1 MTCSSAVRVI
11 ESVRLYRGDAARPRQ
26 LAPSTRRT
34 ELGRCAMSTSMIPR
48 YPELSGRVAL
58 VTGASRGL
66 GQGFARGL
74 TRFGS
79 SVAMLARSEDAL
91 ARAASDIRAEGGRVL
106 VVTGDVTDAAAV
118 QRVVRHVRDEL
129 GPIDLLVNNAGVMA
143 PIGLDWE
150 VDPAAWWR
158 TMEVNVLGSY
168 LCARAVL
175 PEMLERRSG
184 RIINVTST
192 AANKRYPVYSAY
204 GASKAAMSHLTG
216 SMDEATRDFGVH
228 VFALSPGFV
237 RTQMTE
243 ALADA
248 PGVRQRLGDGFRK
261 ALDEGRHTPLAAAVE
276 ALLFLASGAGDALA
290 GRQVDARD
298 DLEQLVR
305 LTKEAK
311 LD

>member
-1 MTCSSAVRVI
+1 
-11 ESVRLYRGDAARPRQ
+11 
-26 LAPSTRRT
+26 
-34 ELGRCAMSTSMIPR
+34 MIAK
-48 YPELSGRVAL
+48 YPQLSGRVAL

-74 TRFGS
+74 ALSGS
-79 SVAMLARSEDAL
+79 SVAMLARSEDVL
-91 ARAASDIRAEGGRVL
+91 SRAAAEIRSEGGRAIAIA
-106 VVTGDVTDAAAV
+106 GDVTDAATV
-118 QRVVRHVRDEL
+118 QRVVARVRDDI

-143 PIGLDWE
+143 PIGRDWE
-150 VDPAAWWR
+150 IDPAAWWR

-175 PEMLERRSG
+175 PAMLERRAG

-192 AANKRYPVYSAY
+192 AAYKRYPVYSAY
-204 GASKAAMSHLTG
+204 GASKAAISHLTG
-216 SMDEATRDFGVH
+216 SMDEATRDYDVR

-248 PGVRQRLGDGFRK
+248 PGVRQHLGDGFRK
-261 ALDEGRHTPLAAAVE
+261 ALDEGRHTPLATAVE
-276 ALLFLASGAGDALA
+276 ALLFLASGAGDALS
-290 GRQVDARD
+290 GRQIDARD
-298 DLEQLVR
+298 DLEQLTR
-305 LTKEAK
+305 LTKQAK

>member
-1 MTCSSAVRVI
+1 MKRRI
-11 ESVRLYRGDAARPRQ
+11 EFADQ
-26 LAPSTRRT
+26 
-34 ELGRCAMSTSMIPR
+34 AMSTSKTR
-48 YPELSGRVAL
+48 DYPELAERVAL

-74 TRFGS
+74 ALAGA
-79 SVAMLARSEDAL
+79 SVAMFARSEDAL
-91 ARAASDIRAEGGRVL
+91 VRVAAEIRAEGGRAIAL
-106 VVTGDVTDAAAV
+106 TGDVTDAGAV
-118 QRVVRHVRDEL
+118 QRAVDRVREEL

-143 PIGLDWE
+143 PVGFDWE
-150 VDPAAWWR
+150 VDAGAWWH

-175 PEMLERRSG
+175 PEMLERHCG

-204 GASKAAMSHLTG
+204 GASKAAISHLTG
-216 SMDEATRDFGVH
+216 SMDEATRGFGVR
-228 VFALSPGFV
+228 VFAFSPGFV

-243 ALADA
+243 SLADA
-248 PGVRQRLGDGFRK
+248 PGVRQHLGDGFRK

-290 GRQVDARD
+290 GRPIDARD
-298 DLEQLVR
+298 DLEQLTR

-311 LD
+311 RE

>member
-1 MTCSSAVRVI
+1 MN
-11 ESVRLYRGDAARPRQ
+11 
-26 LAPSTRRT
+26 
-34 ELGRCAMSTSMIPR
+34 PR

-74 TRFGS
+74 ALSGA
-79 SVAMLARSEDAL
+79 SVAMFARSEYAL
-91 ARAASDIRAEGGRVL
+91 ACAASEIQAEGGRAIAI
-106 VVTGDVTDAAAV
+106 TGDVTDAAAV
-118 QRVVRHVRDEL
+118 RRVVDRVAGEL

-175 PEMLERRSG
+175 PEMLERGGG

-204 GASKAAMSHLTG
+204 GASKAAISHLTG
-216 SMDEATRDFGVH
+216 SMDEATRSRGVH

-248 PGVRQRLGDGFRK
+248 PGVRQHHGDGFRK
-261 ALDEGRHTPLAAAVE
+261 ALDEGRHTPLAVAVE
-276 ALLFLASGAGDALA
+276 ALLFLASGEGDALA
-290 GRQVDARD
+290 GRQIDARD
-298 DLEQLVR
+298 DLRQLAR
-305 LTKEAK
+305 LTNEAK
-311 LD
+311 RD

>member
-1 MTCSSAVRVI
+1 MTAHQTS
-11 ESVRLYRGDAARPRQ
+11 
-26 LAPSTRRT
+26 PSI
-34 ELGRCAMSTSMIPR
+34 TSK

-66 GQGFARGL
+66 GRGFARGL
-74 TRFGS
+74 ALSGA
-79 SVAMLARSEDAL
+79 SVAMFARSEADL
-91 ARAASDIRAEGGRVL
+91 TWVASEIRAEGGRAMAVA
-106 VVTGDVTDAAAV
+106 GDVTDAAAV
-118 QRVVRHVRDEL
+118 QRAVERVHDEL
-129 GPIDLLVNNAGVMA
+129 GRIDLLVNNAGVMA
-143 PIGLDWE
+143 PIGFDWE

-175 PEMLERRSG
+175 PEMLGCRCG

-204 GASKAAMSHLTG
+204 GASKAAISHLTG
-216 SMDEATRDFGVH
+216 SMDEATRDHGVH

-248 PGVRQRLGDGFRK
+248 PGVREHLGDGLRK
-261 ALDEGRHTPLAAAVE
+261 ALDEGRHTPLAVAVE
-276 ALLFLASGAGDALA
+276 ALLFLASGAGDALS
-290 GRQVDARD
+290 GRQIDARD
-298 DLEQLVR
+298 DLRQLAR
-305 LTKEAK
+305 LTNEAK
-311 LD
+311 LA